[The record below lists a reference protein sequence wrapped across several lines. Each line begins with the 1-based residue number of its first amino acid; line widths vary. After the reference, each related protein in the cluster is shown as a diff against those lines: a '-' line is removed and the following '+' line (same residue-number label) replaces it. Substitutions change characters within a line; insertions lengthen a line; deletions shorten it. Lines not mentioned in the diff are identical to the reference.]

1 MGYYTKFTLD
11 YELPENSHASLRF
24 LVDQALERDGTCTY
38 GKIGIFIDGNGG
50 EPCKWYEYRSDMIRF
65 SKEFPDVVF
74 SLKGEGEESGD
85 LWIEYFKGGLTQ
97 VCRGEVV
104 YPEYDESKLEVP
116 D

>member
-11 YELPENSHASLRF
+11 YILPEPNRELRA
-24 LVDQALERDGTCTY
+24 LVELALERDGTCTY
-38 GKIGIFIDGNGG
+38 GNLGMFLEGRSDT
-50 EPCKWYEYRSDMIRF
+50 CKWYEYRTDMIRF
-65 SKEFPDVVF
+65 SKEFPDVIF
-74 SLKGEGEESGD
+74 SLQGEGEESGD

-97 VCRGEVV
+97 VCRGKVV